1 MPRVK
6 HTHIKRVRA
15 ANPSP
20 MTLDGTNTYLIDAG
34 DGRAI
39 VIDPG
44 PAMPEH
50 IDAICAEADI
60 DGWTIGAIAVTHG
73 HPDHAPG
80 ARLLS
85 ERTKVPVYAHPE
97 ARFPHDRELADG
109 ERLVLGDIALQAI
122 YAPGHARDHLVFWF
136 GDERALFTG
145 DVILGSGTVVIA
157 PPGGDMRDYQAT
169 LDRLRREFPEARR
182 IDGGHGE
189 SVEDPLAKLDEYI
202 EHRKNRER
210 EIVAVLEEGPAT
222 ISAIVER
229 VYHAIPQPL
238 WPAAAR
244 QVLAY
249 FIALEREGR
258 VRSRRLDRAPTSSE
272 QTILNPDLSRIVDP
286 SSRAVAAAELGI
298 DRTVTTIE
306 EYALR

>member
-1 MPRVK
+1 MKETR
-6 HTHIKRVRA
+6 IKRVRA
-15 ANPSP
+15 GNPSP

-34 DGRAI
+34 NGSFV

-44 PAMPEH
+44 PHIPEH
-50 IDAICAEADI
+50 IDAICAEAALDERL
-60 DGWTIGAIAVTHG
+60 IGAIAVTHG

-80 ARLLS
+80 ARLLA
-85 ERTKVPVYAHPE
+85 ERTKAPVYAHPA

-109 ERLVLGDIALQAI
+109 ERLILGDLALEAI
-122 YAPGHARDHLVFWF
+122 HAPGHARDHLVFWF
-136 GDERALFTG
+136 DDERALFTG
-145 DVILGSGTVVIA
+145 DVILGAGTVVIA
-157 PPGGDMRDYQAT
+157 PPGGDMRDYQTT
-169 LDRLRREFPEARR
+169 LDRLRRDFSGARR

-202 EHRKNRER
+202 EHRKGRER
-210 EIVAVLEEGPAT
+210 EIITLLEGGPAT
-222 ISAIVER
+222 IPALVER
-229 VYHAIPQPL
+229 VYRAIPHAL

-249 FIALEREGR
+249 LIALEREGR
-258 VRSRRLDRAPTSSE
+258 VRSRILDRPPTPSE
-272 QTILNPDLSRIVDP
+272 AAILNPDLSRIVDP

-298 DRTVTTIE
+298 DQTVTSVD